1 MASIN
6 LSQLI
11 NESLM
16 VESEN
21 EENSSSE
28 DSGSRLKSALDWG
41 RNKYDSAKQK
51 VQAFG
56 ENHPKVTKG
65 LKYGSGV
72 AAGTAALGGAAY
84 LVKKGLDRHR
94 ASKAAAAAAAEAQ
107 RNPMNQAKA
116 FATKHGKKVAAG
128 TLAALGAG
136 VGVKALLK
144 YLRKK
149 KS

>member
-1 MASIN
+1 MADIN

-16 VESEN
+16 TESEN
-21 EENSSSE
+21 EENSPSE

-56 ENHPKVTKG
+56 QNHPKVTKG
-65 LKYGSGV
+65 LKYGLPT
-72 AAGTAALGGAAY
+72 TATIGGAAY
-84 LVKKGLDRHR
+84 FVKKGLDRRR
-94 ASKAAAAAAAEAQ
+94 ASKAAAAAAEAE
-107 RNPMNQAKA
+107 RHPMNQAKA

-144 YLRKK
+144 YLRNK

>member
-41 RNKYDSAKQK
+41 RNKFDSAKQK

-65 LKYGSGV
+65 LKYGSEV
-72 AAGTAALGGAAY
+72 AAGTAALGGTAY

-94 ASKAAAAAAAEAQ
+94 ASKAAAEAQ

>member
-1 MASIN
+1 MKI
-6 LSQLI
+6 SQLI

-16 VESEN
+16 TESEN

-28 DSGSRLKSALDWG
+28 DSGSKLKSALDWG

-56 ENHPKVTKG
+56 QNHPTATKG
-65 LKYGSGV
+65 LKYGG
-72 AAGTAALGGAAY
+72 ATALGTVALGGAGY
-84 LVKKGLDRHR
+84 FVKKGLDRRR
-94 ASKAAAAAAAEAQ
+94 AAKAAAEAE
-107 RNPMNQAKA
+107 RHPMNQAKA

-149 KS
+149 KES

>member
-16 VESEN
+16 TESEN

-41 RNKYDSAKQK
+41 RSKYDSAKQK
-51 VQAFG
+51 VQTFSQ
-56 ENHPKVTKG
+56 NHPKVTTG
-65 LKYGSGV
+65 LKYGLPGTV
-72 AAGTAALGGAAY
+72 AIGGAAY
-84 LVKKGLDRHR
+84 FVKKGLDRRR
-94 ASKAAAAAAAEAQ
+94 ASKAAAAEAE

-144 YLRKK
+144 YLRNK